1 MSLGVLGQ
9 SAMWLV
15 GDAVKEWMVSVLT
28 ALNQTVAEEGT
39 VGAKMSSAEAALAEA
54 IAVDDIFALVDV
66 SSPEVVTLD
75 EGFMTILLAE
85 RARSWPVFFLA
96 DGLRGVGPGVT
107 DGTTLRSPDKSWRTS
122 TNSPGTSSKG

>member
-1 MSLGVLGQ
+1 MSLGVLSQ
-9 SAMWLV
+9 STMRLVRNAMKEGMV
-15 GDAVKEWMVSVLT
+15 GVLT
-28 ALNQTVAEEGT
+28 ALNLTVAEERT
-39 VGAKMSSAEAALAEA
+39 VGAKVSSAETALAEA
-54 IAVDDIFALVDV
+54 IAVNDVLALVDV
-66 SSPEVVTLD
+66 SSSEVVALD
-75 EGFMTILLAE
+75 ERVMTILLTE